1 MRRRIEEETDYRKIK
16 EGGGWVETHLF
27 IQEGSLVGEAS
38 ETEWRIVKDKLHTS
52 RHVFPIKCP
61 SLREYQ
67 KEKRGEREKTPVARL
82 WKKNELS
89 LFHPKMCLLATQKKR
104 EK

>member
-1 MRRRIEEETDYRKIK
+1 MCDEKNRSRDRLKNKKREVGWRLICLFRKVLS
-16 EGGGWVETHLF
+16 E
-27 IQEGSLVGEAS
+27 SGEAS

-67 KEKRGEREKTPVARL
+67 KEKRGERERIPL
-82 WKKNELS
+82 WRDFEKKYI
-89 LFHPKMCLLATQKKR
+89 
-104 EK
+104 

>member
-1 MRRRIEEETDYRKIK
+1 MEA
-16 EGGGWVETHLF
+16 HLF
-27 IQEGSLVGEAS
+27 IQEGSLGVGEAS

-67 KEKRGEREKTPVARL
+67 KEKRGERERENTPVARL
-82 WKKNELS
+82 
-89 LFHPKMCLLATQKKR
+89 
-104 EK
+104 